1 MDKNLLIDYMLC
13 RTTPEQ
19 EKAVLDWLDASPEN
33 RREMDSL
40 DETFNAMVLHTPV
53 AAANGASREYAWQ
66 EKAGGHA
73 GAHADGNGTKKI
85 WKVRRLVLRYAAVAA
100 ACAALVFGGGYLYSS
115 WKISRFAEQTLAL
128 SSPAGQ
134 TISVT
139 LQDGTKVWLAGG
151 STLEYP
157 VVFAG
162 GERRVSVSGE
172 AMFDVTHRDDGQPFV
187 VSTFAGDVE
196 VLGTKFDVLAEKETG
211 TFSTALL
218 LGKVR
223 ISNETEEVVL
233 APGQIAELRDG
244 RLHTDEMASADDYLW
259 IEGILSLNTP
269 SFTKL
274 AARLERIYDVRIM
287 TESSEPVVKNRGKI
301 RTADGL
307 EHALR
312 LILAGTG
319 HSFEIDYETKQV
331 HIR

>member
-1 MDKNLLIDYMLC
+1 MDKDTLIDYMLC

-19 EKAVLDWLDASPEN
+19 EKAVLDWLDESEEN

-40 DETFNAMVLHTPV
+40 DETFNAMVLHAPTEP
-53 AAANGASREYAWQ
+53 
-66 EKAGGHA
+66 
-73 GAHADGNGTKKI
+73 KKI

-162 GERRVSVSGE
+162 EERRVSISGE
-172 AMFDVTHRDDGQPFV
+172 AMFDVTRRDDSQPFV

-196 VLGTKFDVLAEKETG
+196 VLGTKFDVIAEKETG

-218 LGKVR
+218 RGKVR
-223 ISNETEEVVL
+223 VSNGDGAVVL
-233 APGQIAELRDG
+233 APGQIAELRDEQ
-244 RLHTDEMASADDYLW
+244 LHTEEMASADDYLW

-269 SFTKL
+269 SFSKL

-287 TESSEPVVKNRGKI
+287 TEASEPVVKNRGKI

>member
-13 RTTPEQ
+13 RTTPQQ
-19 EKAVLDWLDASPEN
+19 EKAVLDWLDESEKN

-40 DETFNAMVLHTPV
+40 DETFNAMVLHAPV
-53 AAANGASREYAWQ
+53 AAAQGASGEYAGQ
-66 EKAGGHA
+66 EKAG
-73 GAHADGNGTKKI
+73 AHEEGNGTGKTG
-85 WKVRRLVLRYAAVAA
+85 KVRRLVLRYAAVAA
-100 ACAALVFGGGYLYSS
+100 ACTALVFGGGYLYSS
-115 WKISRFAEQTLAL
+115 WKIARFAEQTVAF

-134 TISVT
+134 TVGMT

-157 VVFAG
+157 VAFAG
-162 GERRVSVSGE
+162 GERRVSISGE
-172 AMFDVTHRDDGQPFV
+172 AMFDVTRRDDRQPFV

-218 LGKVR
+218 RGKVR
-223 ISNETEEVVL
+223 VSGEGGSVTL

-244 RLHTDEMASADDYLW
+244 RLCTDEMASADDYLW

-269 SFTKL
+269 SFAKL

-312 LILAGTG
+312 IILAGTG
-319 HSFEIDYETKQV
+319 HSFEIDYDTKQV

>member
-40 DETFNAMVLHTPV
+40 DETFNAMVLHAPV
-53 AAANGASREYAWQ
+53 AAAHGASREYAWQ

-115 WKISRFAEQTLAL
+115 RKISRFAEQTLAL

-172 AMFDVTHRDDGQPFV
+172 AMFDVTHRDDNQPFV

>member
-1 MDKNLLIDYMLC
+1 MLC

-19 EKAVLDWLDASPEN
+19 EKAVLDWLDESPEN
-33 RREMDSL
+33 RREMDAL
-40 DETFNAMVLHTPV
+40 DETFSAMVLHAPAD
-53 AAANGASREYAWQ
+53 AAEGTSREYSGDGMTRGRIRGYVGADAARTA
-66 EKAGGHA
+66 EKR
-73 GAHADGNGTKKI
+73 DV
-85 WKVRRLVLRYAAVAA
+85 KVRRLVLRYVAVAA
-100 ACAALVFGGGYLYSS
+100 ACAAMVFGGGYLFSS

-134 TISVT
+134 TLGIT

-157 VVFAG
+157 VAFAG
-162 GERRVSVSGE
+162 RERRVSVSGE
-172 AMFDVTHRDDGQPFV
+172 AMFDVTHRDDSQPFV

-196 VLGTKFDVLAEKETG
+196 VLGTKFDVTAEKETG

-218 LGKVR
+218 RGKVR
-223 ISNETEEVVL
+223 VSSGDGAVVL
-233 APGQIAELRDG
+233 APGQIAELRG
-244 RLHTDEMASADDYLW
+244 GQLHTEEMASADDYLW
-259 IEGILSLNTP
+259 IEGILSLNTH
-269 SFTKL
+269 SFAKL
-274 AARLERIYDVRIM
+274 ASRLERIYDVRIM
-287 TESSEPVVKNRGKI
+287 TEGTEPTVKNRGKI

-319 HSFEIDYETKQV
+319 HSFEIDYDTKQV